1 MKYFVILLFLI
12 GLGEMAFAEE
22 IPIRIQTPNDT
33 DLIITGSVDYGPT
46 EETSLVTI
54 IIENELDNPILM
66 ESVNSDKTGFFSLEL
81 KRIGPLWDDV
91 NEFFVRAIITDA
103 TSSDVVTQDPEYGVW
118 NVGKIT
124 WKEAAYS
131 GFEDTVGKIQVI
143 DPDVNQFYNAI
154 DFLRVNVWS
163 DSSPIETTITLTE
176 TGMNTSIFEGD
187 VIFSNKYH
195 LSRGVVFVS
204 NGDTVTAMYADMTL
218 PVDMG
223 SDIYKANATAL
234 IVGKRG
240 PPIERAPVSN
250 LQLLN
255 IEKEQIMNN
264 YILVDQQVTLVSD
277 LENYQN
283 NTQSFAYLVQI
294 QNSQNQVES
303 LSWLTGNL
311 TSFQKLNPGVTW
323 IPFQKGEY
331 TATAFVWQ
339 SVDNPTALS
348 PPLSMEFFVK

>member
-1 MKYFVILLFLI
+1 MKYFVILLLLLI
-12 GLGEMAFAEE
+12 GLGGMAFAEE
-22 IPIRIQTPNDT
+22 VPIQIQTPNDT
-33 DLIITGSVDYGPT
+33 DLIITGSVDYTPHGESP
-46 EETSLVTI
+46 LVTI
-54 IIENELDNPILM
+54 IIENEVGYPILLA
-66 ESVNSDKTGFFSLEL
+66 SVNPNERGYFSLEV
-81 KRIGPLWDDV
+81 KRHGPLWEDV
-91 NEFFVRAIITDA
+91 AKFFVSAKIASHDVMVVE
-103 TSSDVVTQDPEYGVW
+103 SDPNVQ
-118 NVGKIT
+118 NVGKIK
-124 WKEAAYS
+124 WEEAAYT
-131 GFEDTVGKIQVI
+131 GFENSVGKIQVI
-143 DPDVNQFYNAI
+143 DPDVNEFYNAI
-154 DFLRVNVWS
+154 DFLRVMVWS
-163 DSSPIETTITLTE
+163 DSSQNGTTATLTE
-176 TGMNTSIFEGD
+176 TGMDTSIFEGD

-195 LSRGVVFVS
+195 YSRGVVFVS
-204 NGDTVTAMYADMTL
+204 HGDTVTATYADTTL
-218 PVDMG
+218 PDDMG

-240 PPIERAPVSN
+240 PPMERAPVFN

-255 IEKEQIMNN
+255 IEKEPIMNN
-264 YILVDQQVTLVSD
+264 HILVDQQVRLVSD
-277 LENYQN
+277 LENHQN
-283 NTQSFAYLVQI
+283 NTQPFAYLVQI